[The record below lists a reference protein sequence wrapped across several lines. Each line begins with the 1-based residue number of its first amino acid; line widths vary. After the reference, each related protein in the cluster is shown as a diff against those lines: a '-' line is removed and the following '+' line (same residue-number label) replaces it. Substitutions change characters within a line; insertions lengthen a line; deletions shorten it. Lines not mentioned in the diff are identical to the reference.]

1 MVPKAKQAYRS
12 LVVSKHLIIMSY
24 TCSFEQLD
32 PHEQISCGYKKG
44 GISAM
49 AVLKSGHGITDFSNA
64 TQVHAAITAGKLV
77 IIGGIKGIVP
87 DASPIEG
94 ENPVA
99 CGAETI
105 LDGFNLT
112 TTWKDFNISNTNNEF
127 YRQLNNS
134 AFEGLVLYYCQQD
147 EVEVI
152 SKSVT
157 FVALPPTSPESN
169 KEKRF
174 YNITAKY
181 TKAVGDA
188 FNHIYDAPV
197 GIFS

>member
-1 MVPKAKQAYRS
+1 
-12 LVVSKHLIIMSY
+12 MSY
-24 TCSFEQLD
+24 ICSFEELD
-32 PHEQISCGYKKG
+32 PHEKISCGYKKG
-44 GISAM
+44 GISAV
-49 AVLKSGHGITDFSNA
+49 AVLKKGHGITDYSNT
-64 TQVHAAITAGKLV
+64 TQVQAAINAGKFV
-77 IIGGIKGIVP
+77 IVDGIKGIVP
-87 DASPIEG
+87 EAAPIEG

-105 LDGFNLT
+105 LDGFNIT
-112 TTWKDFNISNTNNEF
+112 TTWKDFNVSNNNNEF

-134 AFEGLVLYYCQQD
+134 AFEGLVLFYCQQNEI
-147 EVEVI
+147 EVVE
-152 SKSVT
+152 KKVT
-157 FVALPPTSPESN
+157 FAALPATSPESN

-188 FNHIYDAPV
+188 FNSIYDAPE